1 MLKESIKSPIFTDG
15 FRLIDLLCQSY
26 PPHCVV
32 LRLELSEWLW
42 KKSHREQPIVRLAMC
57 ERSSLG
63 LPHTQN
69 RMSGRPR
76 VAEILLMRSPKTL
89 RVRGDLK
96 TRPKFVGSDSSFFG
110 SWSSVVVRRGRCRAE
125 DEEEG
130 RAGGRGVQL
139 RYARGSRASRVCAR
153 TSTHPRTGIPAGP
166 VRTLAGLQGRCARL
180 LPGKSPSS
188 L

>member
-76 VAEILLMRSPKTL
+76 VAEILLIRSPKTL

-110 SWSSVVVRRGRCRAE
+110 SWSL
-125 DEEEG
+125 EG
-130 RAGGRGVQL
+130 IWNALPNSRGVVKTNL
-139 RYARGSRASRVCAR
+139 IKALLENRGCRWISNSNSEVKR
-153 TSTHPRTGIPAGP
+153 
-166 VRTLAGLQGRCARL
+166 
-180 LPGKSPSS
+180 
-188 L
+188 

>member
-63 LPHTQN
+63 LPHTEN

-96 TRPKFVGSDSSFFG
+96 TRPKFVGSDSCGQFFCQL
-110 SWSSVVVRRGRCRAE
+110 SETERE

-130 RAGGRGVQL
+130 RAVGRGAQV
-139 RYARGSRASRVCAR
+139 RYARDSSFPGVCAHIHAPTHQQLRVWPACIAR
-153 TSTHPRTGIPAGP
+153 TRT
-166 VRTLAGLQGRCARL
+166 
-180 LPGKSPSS
+180 
-188 L
+188 